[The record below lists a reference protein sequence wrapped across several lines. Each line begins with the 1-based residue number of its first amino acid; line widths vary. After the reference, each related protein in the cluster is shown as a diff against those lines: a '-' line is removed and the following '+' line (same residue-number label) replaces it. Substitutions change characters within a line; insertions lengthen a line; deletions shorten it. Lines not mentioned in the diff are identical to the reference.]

1 MSALNLSWGELE
13 AALYPLLA
21 ILGLAV
27 ITLVTRSFFMLPE
40 RELPLPDWLKRGLKY
55 APLAALTAVI
65 APEILMTHG
74 ALISTWQ
81 DARWPATLCAT
92 AYYFWRRDILGTIA
106 VGMAVYLPQPIALG
120 W

>member
-1 MSALNLSWGELE
+1 MSA
-13 AALYPLLA
+13 AASTLA
-21 ILGLAV
+21 ARYRRFALRRL
-27 ITLVTRSFFMLPE
+27 
-40 RELPLPDWLKRGLKY
+40 WL
-55 APLAALTAVI
+55 LAALTAVI
-65 APEILMTHG
+65 APEILMAHG

-106 VGMAVYLPQPIALG
+106 VGMAVYLPLHIALG

>member
-1 MSALNLSWGELE
+1 MSALNLSWSELE

-106 VGMAVYLPQPIALG
+106 VGMADQLFR
-120 W
+120 